1 MGCVLLSV
9 KHASGDQKKETPPTS
24 GGFVVENFAFL
35 PHRAEAHTTVLSKSV
50 GRAFALS

>member
-1 MGCVLLSV
+1 VTDKNKM
-9 KHASGDQKKETPPTS
+9 PPAS

-50 GRAFALS
+50 GRSVALS